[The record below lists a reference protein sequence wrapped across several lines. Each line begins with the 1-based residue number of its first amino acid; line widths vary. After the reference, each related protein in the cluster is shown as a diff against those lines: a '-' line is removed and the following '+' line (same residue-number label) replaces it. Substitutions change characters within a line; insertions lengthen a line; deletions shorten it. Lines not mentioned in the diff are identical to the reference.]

1 MQQHAVWR
9 LVLGLV
15 LTTMFGLVSNQAL
28 LVRVRVRVRVRS
40 NYSNPNPNPNP
51 NPTLLTTMLGLV
63 SNQAVNNANARWFHM
78 TPLQLSSSNC
88 LQSLCLSL
96 GMWAYKR
103 YLLHVLAT

>member
-1 MQQHAVWR
+1 
-9 LVLGLV
+9 
-15 LTTMFGLVSNQAL
+15 
-28 LVRVRVRVRVRS
+28 
-40 NYSNPNPNPNP
+40 
-51 NPTLLTTMLGLV
+51 MLGLV